1 MKNQRVL
8 IFLVILVLLVRAGY
22 YFAQPDVCTDH
33 ISQMAMAHNFMDGN
47 GFSFKFIDAQQ
58 QVYYKTH
65 IQWPPLYPFLLA
77 LVSFITANTLLSSF
91 IIQIAV
97 LLFLV
102 IIWRK
107 IFNLFKNLVAEE
119 AYFYFISF
127 LIISTSILN
136 NINTILVVALLILSL
151 SIYFLFAYLFLDKSR
166 KLNLFLSSLFASLLF
181 WTHYSYFLTAFYPAV
196 VLFVIFYTGR
206 DKAYFFASLN
216 AFFTSLVFAS
226 GVLIYNYLS
235 TGLINYMD
243 NPGIWKAG
251 FFPEHL
257 RLTDPFFVNA
267 FFNTGYL
274 PANLFFFSK
283 NYHGFLTLLFQI
295 ASFIILLVIAF
306 LFLRIRKSKSV
317 ISNSTSLLF
326 IPFFVI
332 IVLTISFLL
341 YFTLHYHEIPIPGWT
356 HLGDSRYL
364 SSVYLSII
372 TIFILFLFVKVEY
385 IKPRLVKIF
394 KVVLFAFIL
403 VSLCINIYLAAGH
416 WGKYSFINNNKAER
430 DYEKLFD
437 NLKLELS
444 EGKVPVFVKNDL
456 TVLSFRMSQYA
467 GTAGISLNELNRMKK
482 IPSNMVFFFILP
494 ETKNYRDVDFQL
506 RKWSERFNLVN
517 LGVVDTKFTL
527 YKVNNPEY

>member
-8 IFLVILVLLVRAGY
+8 IFLVTLVLLVRAGY

-33 ISQMAMAHNFMDGN
+33 ISQMAMTHNFMDGN

-77 LVSFITANTLLSSF
+77 LVSLITANTLLSSF

-102 IIWRK
+102 IIWKK

-119 AYFYFISF
+119 TYFYFISF

-166 KLNLFLSSLFASLLF
+166 KLNLFLSSFFASMLF

-196 VLFVIFYTGR
+196 VLFIIFLNGKE
-206 DKAYFFASLN
+206 KAYFFSSIN
-216 AFFTSLVFAS
+216 SFFTSLVFTS
-226 GVLIYNYLS
+226 GVLLYNYLT
-235 TGLINYMD
+235 TGFINYMD
-243 NPGIWKAG
+243 NPGIWEAG

-257 RLTDPFFVNA
+257 RLTDPFFVKA
-267 FFNTGYL
+267 FFNTSYL
-274 PANLFFFSK
+274 PVNLFFFSK
-283 NYHGFLTLLFQI
+283 NYHGFLTLLFQFVSI
-295 ASFIILLVIAF
+295 IILFVIVF
-306 LFLRIRKSKSV
+306 LYLRIRKSNS
-317 ISNSTSLLF
+317 ISSKNTSLLF

-341 YFTLHYHEIPIPGWT
+341 YFTLHYREIPIPGWT
-356 HLGDSRYL
+356 HIGDARYL

-372 TIFILFLFVKVEY
+372 TIFILFLFVKVDY
-385 IKPRLVKIF
+385 INPKIVKIF
-394 KVVLFAFIL
+394 KGVLFTFIL
-403 VSLCINIYLAAGH
+403 ISLCMNIYITAGY
-416 WGKYSFINNNKAER
+416 WGKYSFNNNNKTER

-437 NLKLELS
+437 NIKLEIS
-444 EGKVPVFVKNDL
+444 EGKSPVFINNEL

-467 GTAGISLNELNRMKK
+467 GAAGISLNELKRMKK
-482 IPSNMVFFFILP
+482 ISSNMVFFFILP
-494 ETKNYRDVDFQL
+494 ETKDFRDVDFQL
-506 RKWSERFNLVN
+506 QKWSERFNLVN
-517 LGVVDTKFTL
+517 IGMVDTKFTL
-527 YKVNNPEY
+527 FKVINP